1 MTFWGW
7 LWATLISRAVGD
19 GLGAEV
25 AGRAS
30 VYLVDEA
37 RKAVDRE
44 EVPVTQ
50 VRLRPGETYTVLA
63 RPAPTRRERQL
74 ARRKAA
80 LSARNREMDRPT
92 RRQRR
97 AARRL
102 RSSQRRLDHRRV
114 GTARHARAAARE
126 AQRGARFDRVM
137 EPTRRHVEVRRELEQ
152 VSDELDAVRRTRFG
166 AARRK
171 RGLEGRPEQVHLYDA
186 TDD

>member
-7 LWATLISRAVGD
+7 LWSTLISKAVGD

-37 RKAVDRE
+37 RKAVDRD
-44 EVPVTQ
+44 EVPVSQ

-80 LSARNREMDRPT
+80 LADRTREMERPT

-102 RSSQRRLDHRRV
+102 RSSQRRLDRRRV

-126 AQRGARFDRVM
+126 ARRGASFDRVM
-137 EPTRRHVEVRRELEQ
+137 EPGRRLVAVRQELDQ
-152 VSDELDAVRRTRFG
+152 VSHELDAVRSARFG

-171 RGLEGRPEQVHLYDA
+171 RGLEGRPERVHLYDA
-186 TDD
+186 VDD